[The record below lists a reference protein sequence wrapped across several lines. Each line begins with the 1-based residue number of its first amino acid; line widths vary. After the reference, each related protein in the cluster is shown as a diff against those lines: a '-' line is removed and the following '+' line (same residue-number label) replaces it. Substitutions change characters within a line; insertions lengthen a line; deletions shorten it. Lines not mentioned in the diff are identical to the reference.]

1 MPEETAPQALG
12 PDHFMQMAH
21 NYQVP
26 VSQGTVQQIIGES
39 GTPEKAKA
47 FEEYLKT
54 SAQGLYPAFAPQIAA
69 GIPTAFLL
77 DPYRQTAKQM
87 LGENFE
93 PDFANDAKSSAALHG
108 GRDEKTGRPTP
119 MSLDQWR
126 THIMS
131 EPGFGWGR
139 TPDAHQRV
147 NTILNTLKSGLEN
160 E

>member
-12 PDHFMQMAH
+12 ADHFMQMAH

-26 VSQGTVQQIIGES
+26 VSEGTIQQIVGDNA
-39 GTPEKAKA
+39 TPEKAKS
-47 FEEYLKT
+47 FEDYLKT
-54 SAQGLYPAFAPQIAA
+54 SAQGLYPSFAPQIAA

-93 PDFANDAKSSAALHG
+93 PDFLNDAKASAALTG
-108 GRDEKTGRPTP
+108 GRDEKTGRPIP

-126 THIMS
+126 SHIMA
-131 EPGFGWGR
+131 EPGFGLGY
-139 TPDAHQRV
+139 TKDAHERV
-147 NTILNTLKSGLEN
+147 NTMLATLKSGLEK
-160 E
+160 

>member
-12 PDHFMQMAH
+12 ADHFMQMAH

-26 VSQGTVQQIIGES
+26 VSEGTIQQIVGDNA
-39 GTPEKAKA
+39 TPEKAKS
-47 FEEYLKT
+47 FEDYLKT
-54 SAQGLYPAFAPQIAA
+54 SAQGLYPSFAPQIAA

-93 PDFANDAKSSAALHG
+93 PNFLNDAKASAALTG
-108 GRDEKTGRPTP
+108 GQDEKTGRPIP

-126 THIMS
+126 SHIMA
-131 EPGFGWGR
+131 EPGFGWGY
-139 TPDAHQRV
+139 TKDAHERV
-147 NTILNTLKSGLEN
+147 NTMLANLKSGLEK
-160 E
+160 